1 MVSNGS
7 PNAHPGPLPVSST
20 LPLVQCLPREPSG
33 LGGVLGGPDKGEE
46 AVGSERTRARSHVGA
61 SLLPRPRRRVVV
73 VGRRIRDV
81 RMTAS
86 SPQQEAEECR
96 QTSSVSHW
104 ISSLSRASPVGRQAP
119 ETGGAGNRVAICQRR
134 ACASRR
140 SAARGGNRRHTL
152 QRTGRRAPRGCRPAG
167 HLATRGRLR
176 SNAPMSHVAMPSAS
190 PSCGRATP
198 RWSVVSHAL
207 PPLPGV
213 ADSRRLWPGYR
224 EGAHAFR

>member
-1 MVSNGS
+1 MTTSMFSKGL
-7 PNAHPGPLPVSST
+7 NAPPGPLPVSST
-20 LPLVQCLPREPSG
+20 LPLVQCLPPEPL
-33 LGGVLGGPDKGEE
+33 LGRYLAVPMEGEE

-119 ETGGAGNRVAICQRR
+119 ETGGAGNRVAICSPDCRSYRPTGQTTCWDSSGTVIP
-134 ACASRR
+134 CA
-140 SAARGGNRRHTL
+140 G
-152 QRTGRRAPRGCRPAG
+152 TGEDGD
-167 HLATRGRLR
+167 L
-176 SNAPMSHVAMPSAS
+176 
-190 PSCGRATP
+190 
-198 RWSVVSHAL
+198 
-207 PPLPGV
+207 
-213 ADSRRLWPGYR
+213 
-224 EGAHAFR
+224 